1 MFVNEKVNTSE
12 WPKRRWMINKTS
24 RGQHELQL
32 WSASSY
38 TLEGTRLFFG
48 YFTRT
53 CMRGQKRRNSVGI
66 NCDQFVPRHAVGSIV
81 GFIKF
86 YSTDC
91 NVIRSYYVSGKSVY
105 SDSIGYTSQTWV
117 NILIYAHACYC
128 NMVSFSR
135 NSYTRVVWPRVYF
148 SFSKE
153 FSTNTFQYRSVLSI
167 SCMFYYRIRI
177 VFVHTLNL
185 SLQRVSYWRIVV
197 HISIVRKKTNMSR
210 FSRPLLA

>member
-1 MFVNEKVNTSE
+1 MLTRSWSWSVYKQCLSIKKWIEEHRNTSE
-12 WPKRRWMINKTS
+12 WLKRRLMVNKTS

-38 TLEGTRLFFG
+38 TLGDTRLFLG

-86 YSTDC
+86 YSTNC
-91 NVIRSYYVSGKSVY
+91 NVIRSYYVSGKSVC
-105 SDSIGYTSQTWV
+105 SDSIGYTSQTRV

-128 NMVSFSR
+128 NMVSFFRNNYICVLYDHVSTLVSR
-135 NSYTRVVWPRVYF
+135 RNFLLTRF
-148 SFSKE
+148 
-153 FSTNTFQYRSVLSI
+153 NTGQ
-167 SCMFYYRIRI
+167 YYRLALCFTIR
-177 VFVHTLNL
+177 VRSHPKT
-185 SLQRVSYWRIVV
+185 SLCNVSPIDESSYIFR
-197 HISIVRKKTNMSR
+197 
-210 FSRPLLA
+210 